1 MQVSELT
8 SGISTIAT
16 YQEIKNFVLEHYK
29 LKVSTLNIAQVKEKY
44 GIIER
49 ENYNKGSKNHKVPK
63 CTVEKENAIVKAFE
77 HFNMI

>member
-8 SGISTIAT
+8 SRISTTAT
-16 YQEIKNFVLEHYK
+16 YQKIKNFVLKHYK

-49 ENYNKGSKNHKVPK
+49 ENYNKGSKNHKVPN

>member
-8 SGISTIAT
+8 SRISTTAT

-29 LKVSTLNIAQVKEKY
+29 LKVSTLNVAQVKEKY
-44 GIIER
+44 GIIEQ
-49 ENYNKGSKNHKVPK
+49 ENYNKSSKNHKVPK
-63 CTVEKENAIVKAFE
+63 CTVKKENAIVKAFE